1 MFLGGVLKF
10 TANILRGRAFKIFKP
25 AGTKLIYI
33 FPLKPQ
39 LAKPAVLTLISEYN
53 PSPSLT
59 FLLIPSFLLM
69 ENHNQK
75 SGSCKRKRDEGAGT
89 IDADLRQNIE
99 CEIRT
104 QISILDSTF
113 SSSDK
118 DRESAKRAIGV
129 LSELAK
135 DGTEKLIKNRNEK
148 LVFFFPD
155 RFVNL

>member
-1 MFLGGVLKF
+1 
-10 TANILRGRAFKIFKP
+10 
-25 AGTKLIYI
+25 
-33 FPLKPQ
+33 
-39 LAKPAVLTLISEYN
+39 
-53 PSPSLT
+53 
-59 FLLIPSFLLM
+59 M